1 MTTRRS
7 EDQFRSCER
16 CAYRQN
22 VGGKSPDRL
31 SRRHS
36 TLGAVVRTSVVGRT
50 GAAKRSASPVVNTEG
65 SGSSWP
71 YFFMES
77 QQRLSRNSKSARSSN
92 TTREA
97 RPTLGPP
104 VIMRSCAC
112 CHRKKSV
119 REHTVSRA
127 TPSLSS
133 GAPRNTKSSQ
143 STSQPLSGPQQRS
156 CHDRGHEHLP
166 FQWHIAIV
174 QYRRGTYKRL
184 RRRYVTSIV
193 RV

>member
-1 MTTRRS
+1 
-7 EDQFRSCER
+7 
-16 CAYRQN
+16 
-22 VGGKSPDRL
+22 
-31 SRRHS
+31 
-36 TLGAVVRTSVVGRT
+36 
-50 GAAKRSASPVVNTEG
+50 
-65 SGSSWP
+65 
-71 YFFMES
+71 MES
-77 QQRLSRNSKSARSSN
+77 QQWLSRNSKSARSSN

-104 VIMRSCAC
+104 VIIRSCAC
-112 CHRKKSV
+112 CHRKKPV

-143 STSQPLSGPQQRS
+143 STLQPLSGPQQRS

-166 FQWHIAIV
+166 FQWHIAIL

-184 RRRYVTSIV
+184 RRRYVTLIV
-193 RV
+193 RVSRCYVRRLCREIMIGGLRRMGRRPVFVDEIEFQRLRRQPLELPTEPALYSG